1 MTYSR
6 VVGVSYSSPALVRLL
21 KESFRG
27 PAWHGPSVIGALR
40 GLDAEA
46 ASWRPALDRPNAW
59 EIMLHLAYA
68 RHVML
73 RRSTGVRSHRF
84 PRPLRKRWW
93 PGTPME
99 SSESA
104 LGQDRKLL
112 QRYQAQLLDGV
123 SQLTSKQLSAR
134 RPGRHHTL
142 GEELVGLAMHDAYHS
157 GQIRLLRVLRGAST
171 T

>member
-1 MTYSR
+1 
-6 VVGVSYSSPALVRLL
+6 
-21 KESFRG
+21 
-27 PAWHGPSVIGALR
+27 
-40 GLDAEA
+40 
-46 ASWRPALDRPNAW
+46 
-59 EIMLHLAYA
+59 
-68 RHVML
+68 
-73 RRSTGVRSHRF
+73 
-84 PRPLRKRWW
+84 
-93 PGTPME
+93 ME